1 MEYSEIRA
9 AHRCPAKEGRENLFR
24 DLLYCD
30 CCGHP
35 LTISRKRLKYR
46 SADIYL
52 CAYHNR
58 HPEICPKTHIIYHEM
73 LYPYVLDQVRDFAK
87 SMKRRKVN
95 SPISEYASIEALTPE
110 ILKNVIERI
119 EVGHVTY
126 RARPGKVIHIRWKL
140 G

>member
-1 MEYSEIRA
+1 MAKGGILLVAEI
-9 AHRCPAKEGRENLFR
+9 GI
-24 DLLYCD
+24 LYF
-30 CCGHP
+30 
-35 LTISRKRLKYR
+35 TIYT
-46 SADIYL
+46 
-52 CAYHNR
+52 
-58 HPEICPKTHIIYHEM
+58 KTHIIYHEM
-73 LYPYVLDQVRDFAK
+73 LYPYVLEQVRDFAK

-126 RARPGKVIHIRWKL
+126 RARPGKVIRIRWKL